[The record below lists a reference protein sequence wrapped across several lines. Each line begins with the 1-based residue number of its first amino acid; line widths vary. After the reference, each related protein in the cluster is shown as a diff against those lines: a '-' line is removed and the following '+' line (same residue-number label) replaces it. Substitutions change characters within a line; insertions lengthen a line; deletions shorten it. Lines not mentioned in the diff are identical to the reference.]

1 MKKPIKQILILVI
14 IAILFI
20 IFYFS
25 FFNNEN
31 STSKVNA
38 METYI
43 GNISKTIDLSGS
55 VNSSDYE
62 EISVEANLEVLNT
75 YVKEND
81 LVESGQLLAD
91 LDSTE
96 LLISLEKAKITLE
109 QLKSDLNLEKN
120 GTSNSEIEILK
131 NSLSRGKEEFS
142 RIKVDLE
149 LAVENLEK
157 SKTLYEENAISKAEY
172 DKQITVVKD
181 LESSLKT
188 AELNY
193 NDADSKYT
201 DYFGNNKQNIETI
214 ERQIKTALLDIESL
228 NKKIENNKI
237 YSTIPGVVTEFTL
250 KSSRETTLNDK
261 IIICNTN
268 SYEFVAKV
276 AQEDAVLVK
285 EGQKATVEVKG
296 ISKPY
301 DGIVSNVGQTAEIDS
316 ASGSKT
322 PKIEVTIKISEPDNS
337 LASGFDGD
345 ASVEIESKDNV
356 LLVKNECIKND
367 AENKEFLFVVENGI
381 AKKIYVETGLSD
393 GYQTIVLKGISE
405 GTIVILNPP
414 EELTDGL
421 KVETIREEDL
431 KWDCL
436 LT

>member
-431 KWDCL
+431 K
-436 LT
+436 

>member
-1 MKKPIKQILILVI
+1 MKKKQILLIVI
-14 IAILFI
+14 IAIILI
-20 IFYFS
+20 TLYFS
-25 FFNNEN
+25 FFNKEK
-31 STSKVNA
+31 STIKVNA
-38 METYI
+38 IEAYI
-43 GNISKTIDLSGS
+43 GSISKTIALSGT

-62 EISVEANLEVLNT
+62 EISVEANSEVLNT

-81 LVESGQLLAD
+81 LVESGQLLAE

-109 QLKSDLNLEKN
+109 QLKSDLDLEKN
-120 GTSNSEIEILK
+120 ITSNSEIEIIK
-131 NSLSRGKEEFS
+131 NSLSRSKEELS
-142 RIKVDLE
+142 SIKVDLE

-157 SKTLYEENAISKAEY
+157 SKTLYEENVISKAEY

-193 NDADSKYT
+193 NDADSKYA
-201 DYFGNNKQNIETI
+201 DFFDNNKQNIETI
-214 ERQIKTALLDIESL
+214 DRQIKTALLDIESL
-228 NKKIENNKI
+228 NEKIENNKI
-237 YSTIPGVVTEFTL
+237 HSTISGVVTEFTL

-301 DGIVSNVGQTAEIDS
+301 DGIVSNIGQTAEIDS

-356 LLVKNECIKND
+356 LLVKNECIKKD

-405 GTIVILNPP
+405 ETIVILNPP

-431 KWDCL
+431 K
-436 LT
+436 

>member
-381 AKKIYVETGLSD
+381 AK
-393 GYQTIVLKGISE
+393 
-405 GTIVILNPP
+405 
-414 EELTDGL
+414 
-421 KVETIREEDL
+421 
-431 KWDCL
+431 
-436 LT
+436 